1 MKSLTMKAEH
11 SGQCEWCSEQPEVL
25 LSAAEAYMDTP
36 EAKLEMATEDFAA
49 AGFAATKKAA
59 QWGF

>member
-1 MKSLTMKAEH
+1 M
-11 SGQCEWCSEQPEVL
+11 